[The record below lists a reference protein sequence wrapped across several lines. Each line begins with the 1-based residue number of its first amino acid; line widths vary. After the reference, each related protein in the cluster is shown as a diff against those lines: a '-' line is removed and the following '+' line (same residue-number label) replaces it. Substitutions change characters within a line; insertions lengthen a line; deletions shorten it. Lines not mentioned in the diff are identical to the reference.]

1 MNTPFLPELLA
12 PAGSMEKLEVALFY
26 GADAVYLG
34 GKSLNLRSAA
44 SGFSMPELRIALEKA
59 HAVGAKV
66 YYCLNSII
74 HDDQIPELEKT
85 LEELSDIAVDGI
97 IIADPGVLSLTKR
110 YIPNAEIHL
119 STQANTVNR
128 LSIAFWKEMGV
139 HRVNTAR
146 ELSVLELNE
155 LRKHICDVE
164 LEVFVHGAM
173 CMAVSGQCSMS
184 KWTNDRNAN
193 LGECSQP
200 CRFSYTSLDEPVE
213 IPLYEQKRTK
223 DGQAEPLWYITQQ
236 GDYSNILASEDL
248 CLIEYLPWFIK
259 KKIDAIKIEGRMKS
273 IGYLAYTVNA
283 YRSALKHILER
294 TFTPHEYIAMLYN
307 QASRPLSTGF
317 FLPKGRLRLPNPNQ
331 SKAKTIVARV
341 EEKVGEGK
349 YHVSIRKPWNAEEP
363 IHFFYPQQQSFTTP
377 TYMLED
383 DKGERR
389 TKAHP
394 GMHHILHCEH
404 DIPVGILIEQ

>member
-1 MNTPFLPELLA
+1 MCTHVLPELLA
-12 PAGSMEKLEVALFY
+12 PAGTMEKLEVALFY

-34 GKSLNLRSAA
+34 GKSLNLRSGA
-44 SGFSMPELRIALEKA
+44 SGFSMPELRIALTKA
-59 HAVGAKV
+59 HAIGAKV

-74 HDDQIPELEKT
+74 HDDQIPELERT
-85 LEELSDIAVDGI
+85 LEELTDIPVDGI
-97 IIADPGVLSLTKR
+97 IIADPGVLALTKR
-110 YIPNAEIHL
+110 YLPHAEIHL

-128 LSIAFWKEMGV
+128 LAIAFWKEMGV

-155 LRKHICDVE
+155 LRKHIPDVE

-184 KWTNDRNAN
+184 KWTNDRDAN

-200 CRFSYTSLDEPVE
+200 CRFSYTSDNEPVE

-223 DGQAEPLWYITQQ
+223 EGKEEPLWYITQQ
-236 GDYSNILASEDL
+236 GEYSNILASEDL

-259 KKIDAIKIEGRMKS
+259 KKIHALKIEGRMKS

-283 YRSALKHILER
+283 YRSALNHVLENR
-294 TFTPHEYIAMLYN
+294 FTPHEYISMLYN

-317 FLPKGRLRLPNPNQ
+317 FLPKGRLRIPNPNQ
-331 SKAKTIVARV
+331 NKAKTIVARV
-341 EEKVGEGK
+341 EEKIDNGT

-363 IHFFYPQQQSFTTP
+363 IQFFYPQQEAFITS
-377 TYMLED
+377 TYALED
-383 DKGERR
+383 TKGER
-389 TKAHP
+389 KMKVHP
-394 GMHHILHCEH
+394 GMHHILRCDY